1 MALTR
6 QVCGGFR
13 RRASGFA
20 SALLAAVTSGA
31 VATAAGPTFWT
42 VSTSADLLRG
52 TSSGMLVGLD
62 GVVTLGPQ
70 LTPRLTSTPAQ
81 VWSLAASADGTIW
94 AGTGGDGRLLRI
106 RPGQAEETAATT
118 TENAIFAV
126 AVSGSRTYFATSPDG
141 RVYVIDGT
149 GGARP
154 FFDPKEKYIWALA
167 VDRQG
172 QLWVGA
178 GTPAVIYRVD
188 ANGTGRPLYRPPA
201 AHVVCFTIDADGRM
215 LAGTES
221 PGRVYRFDAADRP
234 SVVLDTGL
242 TEARAIATGRNGELY
257 VAAIGRGDDTAPST
271 GETTSIAV
279 AMPPP
284 TTTPTAGAPP
294 SPSPSPPS
302 GRRSSVFRVDRSG
315 SWDTYWDTPDA
326 IYDLALDADGGL
338 FAASGPEG
346 RLYKIVGS
354 QQAQLLT
361 GVDAHQVTR
370 LLTGADGHLAAF
382 ATANP
387 GRVIAVG
394 SALQSPASYVSPVR
408 DTKSASTWG
417 AIRWESTGAV
427 TLLTRTGNTDK
438 PDETWT
444 DWSAPYSHA
453 DGERVTNAIGRF
465 IQWKAVLTSGSGAAP
480 QLTSVTVAYL
490 PRNTRPVVSS
500 ITVHPPGVV
509 FQLQFSDDGAIA
521 GMDSATAD
529 ARKTSTETSPPT
541 LGRRMFQKGLQTIT
555 WRADDADGDHLAYT
569 VTYRRVGDATWHTL
583 KTEWT
588 DSILVWDTTTVADG
602 HYVARVTASDA
613 PANTPDRALTGE
625 RDSDPITVDNT
636 PPVMTMSVSRQGAA
650 VHLLVHVV
658 DATSPIDKLEYS
670 LGGGPWRLAY
680 PITGLADSPDE
691 RYDILVATD
700 ADLARMVVRATD
712 ALQNVATQ
720 PAPIR

>member
-1 MALTR
+1 MQADLHHGLLAVAL
-6 QVCGGFR
+6 
-13 RRASGFA
+13 
-20 SALLAAVTSGA
+20 ALLAAATSGV

-42 VSTSADLLRG
+42 VSTSAELLRG

-81 VWSLAASADGTIW
+81 VWSLAAGADGTIW
-94 AGTGGDGRLLRI
+94 AGTGGDGRLLRL

-118 TENAIFAV
+118 TENAVFAV

-141 RVYVIDGT
+141 RVYVIDGAT
-149 GGARP
+149 AARP

-188 ANGTGRPLYRPPA
+188 PSGTGRLLYRPPA
-201 AHVVCFTIDADGRM
+201 AHVVCFTTDADGRM

-234 SVVLDTGL
+234 SVVLDSGL
-242 TEARAIATGRNGELY
+242 TEARAIVTGRNGELY
-257 VAAIGRGDDTAPST
+257 VAAIGREDNAPST
-271 GETTSIAV
+271 GETASIAV
-279 AMPPP
+279 AMPP
-284 TTTPTAGAPP
+284 TTTTVTAGAPP
-294 SPSPSPPS
+294 APSPPS
-302 GRRSSVFRVDRSG
+302 TRRSTVFRVDASG
-315 SWDTYWDTPDA
+315 SWDTYWDTPDV

-346 RLYKIVGS
+346 RLYRVVGS
-354 QQAQLLT
+354 QKAQLLT

-370 LLTGADGHLAAF
+370 LVTGAGGHLVAF

-394 SALQSPASYVSPVR
+394 GALQSPASYVSPVR

-417 AIRWESTGAV
+417 AIRWQSTGAV
-427 TLLTRTGNTDK
+427 TLQTRTGNTDK

-444 DWSAPYSHA
+444 DWSAAYSHA
-453 DGERVTNAIGRF
+453 DGERVTSPVGRF
-465 IQWKAVLTSGSGAAP
+465 IQWKAVLTSASGPAP
-480 QLTSVTVAYL
+480 ELTSVTLAYL
-490 PRNTRPVVSS
+490 PRNARPVVSS

-521 GMDSATAD
+521 GMDNATAD
-529 ARKTSTETSPPT
+529 ARKAPNEAPPPA

-555 WRADDADGDHLAYT
+555 WKADDADGDRIAYAI
-569 VTYRRVGDATWHTL
+569 TYRRVGDATWHTL
-583 KTEWT
+583 KADWT

-602 HYVARVTASDA
+602 HYVVRVTASDA

-636 PPVMTMSVSRQGAA
+636 PPVLTMTVSRQSAA
-650 VHLLVHVV
+650 IHLLVHAV

-670 LGGGPWRLAY
+670 VGGGPWQLVY
-680 PITGLADSPDE
+680 PATGLADSPDE
-691 RYDILVATD
+691 RYDIPVATD
-700 ADLARMVVRATD
+700 ADLARLVVRATD

-720 PAPIR
+720 PAPVR